1 MKKIILITSFGL
13 LFLTLTSFNVH
24 KFYVAL
30 YQVNYAPEKKMLQI
44 TARIFVDDLNSAVGK
59 KYSKKINLGSENE
72 TIEDVNLLKKYF
84 TEKFYLK
91 VNGQTKPLQFLSKE
105 MEGDVLICYFNL
117 REIPKVNSLEIF
129 NSVITEGNSEQQNIM
144 HFNVLGKKNTLLF
157 TESTSKGMLKY

>member
-1 MKKIILITSFGL
+1 MKKTILITFFGL
-13 LFLTLTSFNVH
+13 LFLTLTSFSVH

-44 TARIFVDDLNSAVGK
+44 TARIFVDDLNTAVGK

-84 TEKFYLK
+84 SEKFYLR
-91 VNGQTKPLQFLSKE
+91 VNGQTKPLHFLSKE
-105 MEGDVLICYFNL
+105 MEGDVLICYFNM

-129 NSVITEGNSEQQNIM
+129 NSIIIEGNSEQQNIM
-144 HFNVLGKKNTLLF
+144 HFNVSGVKNTLLF